1 MQVLPTQ
8 RCIHV
13 MKVHVRSTCTGRQG
27 AEKEMK
33 LIFSEREFL
42 GRSEPQV
49 GLLSTP
55 TVMQSAMP
63 ITAFTFASGAGS
75 LK

>member
-27 AEKEMK
+27 AEKEVK
-33 LIFSEREFL
+33 LIFSERINSEFL
-42 GRSEPQV
+42 IGE
-49 GLLSTP
+49 
-55 TVMQSAMP
+55 
-63 ITAFTFASGAGS
+63 
-75 LK
+75 K